1 MSEVQKILNLLD
13 DGKGTGIL
21 NPAFR
26 LDNGDLQT
34 GNSIRILEEGH
45 KAKLTSVQITGLPRK
60 VVTLKPD
67 KITTPS
73 KRRDML
79 NPSAEKINAAPDG
92 LIFLEHNQKGYVILC
107 ELKSSLPHVDEYK
120 NKFKAAACFLD
131 YLAKLLEEFH
141 NIKFDEHFE
150 RKYWVFYLEKEG
162 SLQNFRVKNPHP
174 LQIRHNK
181 VKMKAFRKD
190 FAHVQVSELLTRN
203 N

>member
-1 MSEVQKILNLLD
+1 MSVIQYILNLLD
-13 DGKGTGIL
+13 DGEGRGIL

-26 LDNGDLQT
+26 LENGDFGG

-45 KAKLTSVQITGLPRK
+45 KARLTSVQITALPHK
-60 VVTLKPD
+60 VVSIKPD
-67 KITTPS
+67 RITTPS

-92 LIFLEHNQKGYVILC
+92 IIFLEHNQKGYVILC

-131 YLAKLLEEFH
+131 YLAKLLEEFYH
-141 NIKFDEHFE
+141 VKFDEHFE

-162 SLQNFRVKNPHP
+162 SLQNFRVKNPEP
-174 LQIRHNK
+174 ILIRHIK
-181 VKMKAFRKD
+181 VRMKAFQSD
-190 FAHVQVSELLTRN
+190 SALIQVAELLTRN